1 MKIDCSITENFFK
14 EWHRMCATQAS
25 CGGCLLNGGK
35 GNIPDCMVTSSQ
47 SIKYII
53 EKVQFW
59 SDKNQL
65 EIDWNKVPMGTP
77 VLVCDNNANNG
88 WVKRYFAA
96 YLPNAKEKFYAFSD
110 GATRENADGI
120 TGWSECELADC
131 IDPTPFWK

>member
-1 MKIDCSITENFFK
+1 MKIDCSITKNFLI
-14 EWHRMCATQAS
+14 ERNRLCRSQ
-25 CGGCLLNGGK
+25 NE
-35 GNIPDCMVTSSQ
+35 CMTCPFYCCNHG
-47 SIKYII
+47 SIICVVFE
-53 EKVQFW
+53 EKIDDAIKIVQTW
-59 SDKNQL
+59 SDKNQP

-77 VLVCDNNANNG
+77 VLVCDNTANNG

-96 YLPNAKEKFYAFSD
+96 YLPNAKEKFYAFSN